1 MYIRI
6 LQVQLYIFIIKF
18 DVINFVYFFEE
29 FEMLND
35 Y

>member
-29 FEMLND
+29 FEKLND